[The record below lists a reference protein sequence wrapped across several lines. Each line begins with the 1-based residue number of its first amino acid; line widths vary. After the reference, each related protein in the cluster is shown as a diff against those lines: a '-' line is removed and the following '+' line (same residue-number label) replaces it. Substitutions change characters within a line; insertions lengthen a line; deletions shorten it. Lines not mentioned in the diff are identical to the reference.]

1 MQNLREI
8 IRCILLEEEILAEPD
23 ETSQELHDQEEQSVV
38 GAIAGATTP
47 LGTGPTYPDKL
58 KKKHKKRQK
67 TNKDLKK

>member
-8 IRCILLEEEILAEPD
+8 IRRILLEEEILAEPD
-23 ETSQELHDQEEQSVV
+23 ETNQEEHDQEEQSVA
-38 GAIAGATTP
+38 GIAGATTP

-67 TNKDLKK
+67 NK

>member
-8 IRCILLEEEILAEPD
+8 IRRILLEEEILAEPD
-23 ETSQELHDQEEQSVV
+23 ETNQEEHDQEEQSM
-38 GAIAGATTP
+38 AGAVAGVTTP

-67 TNKDLKK
+67 NK